1 MSGTAALIAPAAA
14 TGTRRRGRLQVLRGL
29 ARVDFIVGAL
39 FVAFWAFCA
48 IFPDALTTVDP
59 TRIQKGGLTLL
70 GEPLPPGT
78 RSFLLGTD
86 ALGRDYFSRV
96 VHGAQVAMLIAV
108 VPNALA
114 LVVATVVGVTAGVL
128 RGKVEFILMRI
139 TEAIMVLP
147 GFLIALAVISTFGTS
162 TTVLIL
168 TLVGFSWTYPARV
181 VYGETLRLR
190 EMLFVEAAL
199 SVGAG
204 RWRIA
209 VSHIVPHLRPLLVV
223 YFTMNAAFMVLL
235 EAGLGFL
242 GFGVQPPTPSWGLM
256 LAESRDQFFYPWLII
271 APGLCLASLGVG
283 FYLLGQGIQNAG
295 RPAEKAVV
303 L

>member
-1 MSGTAALIAPAAA
+1 MSGTTALAAPAAA
-14 TGTRRRGRLQVLRGL
+14 TSRRRSGAQLLHGL
-29 ARVDFIVGAL
+29 ARTDFVIGAL
-39 FVAFWAFCA
+39 LVAFWAFCA
-48 IFPDALTTVDP
+48 IFPDVLTSADP
-59 TRIQKGGLTLL
+59 TRIQAHGLTLL
-70 GEPLPPGT
+70 GEPKPPG
-78 RSFLLGTD
+78 SPHLLLGTD
-86 ALGRDYFSRV
+86 SLGRDFFSRV
-96 VHGAQVAMLIAV
+96 VHGARVAMIIAI
-108 VPNALA
+108 VPNVLALA
-114 LVVATVVGVTAGVL
+114 LATVVGVVAGVL
-128 RGKVEFILMRI
+128 GAKVEFVLMRI

-147 GFLIALAVISTFGTS
+147 GFLIAMAVISTFGPS
-162 TTVLIL
+162 TWVLIL
-168 TLVGFSWTYPARV
+168 VLVGFSWTYTARV
-181 VYGETLRLR
+181 VYGETLRIR

-209 VSHIVPHLRPLLVV
+209 ATHIVPHLRPLLVV

-256 LAESRDQFFYPWLII
+256 LAEARDQFFYPWLII
-271 APGLCLASLGVG
+271 APGLCLASLSIG

-295 RPAEKAVV
+295 RPREKAVV

>member
-1 MSGTAALIAPAAA
+1 LSGTTALVAPSAV
-14 TGTRRRGRLQVLRGL
+14 TTRRRGGLQALRGL
-29 ARVDFIVGAL
+29 VRPDFIVGAILVTFWGVCAL
-39 FVAFWAFCA
+39 F
-48 IFPDALTTVDP
+48 PGALTSADP
-59 TRIQKGGLTLL
+59 TRISSEGLSLL
-70 GEPLPPGT
+70 GEPVPPGT
-78 RSFLLGTD
+78 PGFLLGAD
-86 ALGRDYFSRV
+86 ALGRDFFSRV
-96 VHGAQVAMLIAV
+96 VHGARVAMIIAL

-114 LVVATVVGVTAGVL
+114 LALATAVGVVAGVM
-128 RGKVEFILMRI
+128 RGKVEFVLMRT

-147 GFLIALAVISTFGTS
+147 GFLIAMAVISTFGSS

-168 TLVGFSWTYPARV
+168 TIVAFSWTYTARV

-190 EMLFVEAAL
+190 EMLFVEAAR
-199 SVGAG
+199 SVGAS

-209 VSHIVPHLRPLLVV
+209 ATHIVPHLQPLLVV

-271 APGLCLASLGVG
+271 APGVCLATLCVG
-283 FYLLGQGIQNAG
+283 FYLVGQGLQNAG
-295 RPAEKAVV
+295 RPPEKAVV

>member
-1 MSGTAALIAPAAA
+1 MSGTVALAAPAAA
-14 TGTRRRGRLQVLRGL
+14 TTRRRGGLQILRGL
-29 ARVDFIVGAL
+29 ARPDFILGAL
-39 FVAFWAFCA
+39 LVAFWAFCA
-48 IFPDALTTVDP
+48 LFPNALTSADP
-59 TRIQKGGLTLL
+59 IRIRDDGLTIL
-70 GEPLPPGT
+70 GEPLPPG
-78 RSFLLGTD
+78 SPELLLGTD
-86 ALGRDYFSRV
+86 ALGRDFFARI
-96 VHGAQVAMLIAV
+96 VHGARVAMIIAL
-108 VPNALA
+108 VPNVLALA
-114 LVVATVVGVTAGVL
+114 FATLVGVIACVM
-128 RGKVEFILMRI
+128 RGKVEYVLMRT

-147 GFLIALAVISTFGTS
+147 GFLIAMAVISTLGSS

-168 TLVGFSWTYPARV
+168 TLVAFSWTYTARV
-181 VYGETLRLR
+181 IYGETLRLR

-209 VSHIVPHLRPLLVV
+209 ATHIVPHLKPLLVV

-242 GFGVQPPTPSWGLM
+242 GFGIQPPTPSWGLM
-256 LAESRDQFFYPWLII
+256 LAEARDQFFYPWLILV
-271 APGLCLASLGVG
+271 PGLCLATLSVG

>member
-1 MSGTAALIAPAAA
+1 MSGTAALVTPAA
-14 TGTRRRGRLQVLRGL
+14 TTTTRRRGGVQLLRGF
-29 ARVDFIVGAL
+29 ARADFVIGAL
-39 FVAFWAFCA
+39 LVAFWAFCA
-48 IFPDALTTVDP
+48 LFPDALTSIDP
-59 TRIQKGGLTLL
+59 TRIQKGGVSEL
-70 GEPLPPGT
+70 GEPVPPGT
-78 RSFLLGTD
+78 GSFLLGTD
-86 ALGRDYFSRV
+86 ALGRDFLSRV
-96 VHGAQVAMLIAV
+96 VHGARVAMIIAI

-114 LVVATVVGVTAGVL
+114 LALAPVVGVTAGVM
-128 RGKVEFILMRI
+128 RGKVEFVLMRI

-147 GFLIALAVISTFGTS
+147 GFLIAMAVISTFGPS
-162 TTVLIL
+162 TPVLIL
-168 TLVGFSWTYPARV
+168 TLVAFSWTYTARV

-209 VSHIVPHLRPLLVV
+209 ATHIVPHLQPLLVV

-271 APGLCLASLGVG
+271 VPGLCLASLSIG
-283 FYLLGQGIQNAG
+283 FYLMGQGIQNAG

>member
-1 MSGTAALIAPAAA
+1 MSGAAALVAPAAA
-14 TGTRRRGRLQVLRGL
+14 ITRRRGGMQALRGL
-29 ARVDFIVGAL
+29 ARPDFILGAVV
-39 FVAFWAFCA
+39 VAFWAFCA
-48 IFPDALTTVDP
+48 LFPEALTSVDP
-59 TRIQKGGLTLL
+59 TRITKEGLSVL
-70 GEPLPPGT
+70 GEPVPPGT
-78 RSFLLGTD
+78 PGFPLGAD
-86 ALGRDYFSRV
+86 ALGRDFFSRIV
-96 VHGAQVAMLIAV
+96 YGAQVAMIIAI

-114 LVVATVVGVTAGVL
+114 LALATAVGVVAGVM
-128 RGKVEFILMRI
+128 RGKVEFILMRT

-147 GFLIALAVISTFGTS
+147 GFLIALAVISTFGSS
-162 TTVLIL
+162 TIVLIL
-168 TLVGFSWTYPARV
+168 TIVAFSWTYAARV

-190 EMLFVEAAL
+190 EMLFVEAAR

-209 VSHIVPHLRPLLVV
+209 ITHIVPQLKPLLIV

-271 APGLCLASLGVG
+271 TPGICLATLCVG
-283 FYLLGQGIQNAG
+283 FYLVGQGIQNAG
-295 RPAEKAVV
+295 RPREKAVV

>member
-1 MSGTAALIAPAAA
+1 MSGTAALVSPAAA
-14 TGTRRRGRLQVLRGL
+14 TTTRRRSGFQLLRGF
-29 ARVDFIVGAL
+29 ARADFIIGVL
-39 FVAFWAFCA
+39 LVAFWAFCA
-48 IFPDALTTVDP
+48 IFPDVLTSTDP
-59 TRIQKGGLTLL
+59 TRIQKGGVSLL
-70 GEPLPPGT
+70 GEPMPPGT
-78 RSFLLGTD
+78 KSFLLGTD
-86 ALGRDYFSRV
+86 ALGRDFFSRI
-96 VHGAQVAMLIAV
+96 VHGARVAMTIAI
-108 VPNALA
+108 VPNVLALA
-114 LVVATVVGVTAGVL
+114 LATVVGVTAGVM
-128 RGKVEFILMRI
+128 RGKVEFVLMRI
-139 TEAIMVLP
+139 TESIMVLP
-147 GFLIALAVISTFGTS
+147 GFLVAMAVISTFGTS
-162 TTVLIL
+162 TAVLIL
-168 TLVGFSWTYPARV
+168 TLVAFSWTYTARV

-209 VSHIVPHLRPLLVV
+209 AMHIVPHLQPLLVV

-242 GFGVQPPTPSWGLM
+242 GFGVQPPTPSSGLM

-271 APGLCLASLGVG
+271 APGLCLASLSIG
-283 FYLLGQGIQNAG
+283 FYLMGQGIQNAG

>member
-1 MSGTAALIAPAAA
+1 MQA
-14 TGTRRRGRLQVLRGL
+14 LRGL
-29 ARVDFIVGAL
+29 ARPDFILGAVV
-39 FVAFWAFCA
+39 VAFWAFCA
-48 IFPDALTTVDP
+48 LFPEALTSVDP
-59 TRIQKGGLTLL
+59 TRITKEGLSVL
-70 GEPLPPGT
+70 GEPVPPGT
-78 RSFLLGTD
+78 PGFPLGAD
-86 ALGRDYFSRV
+86 ALGRDFFSRIV
-96 VHGAQVAMLIAV
+96 YGAQVAMIIAI

-114 LVVATVVGVTAGVL
+114 LALATAVGVVAGVM
-128 RGKVEFILMRI
+128 RGKVEFILMRT

-147 GFLIALAVISTFGTS
+147 GFLIALAVISTFGSS
-162 TTVLIL
+162 TIVLIL
-168 TLVGFSWTYPARV
+168 TIVAFSWTYAARV

-190 EMLFVEAAL
+190 EMLFVEAAR

-209 VSHIVPHLRPLLVV
+209 ITHIVPQLKPLLIV

-271 APGLCLASLGVG
+271 TPGICLATLCVG
-283 FYLLGQGIQNAG
+283 FYLVGQGIQNAG
-295 RPAEKAVV
+295 RPREKAVV

>member
-1 MSGTAALIAPAAA
+1 MTGTAALAAPAAV
-14 TGTRRRGRLQVLRGL
+14 TTRRGGLEALRGL
-29 ARVDFIVGAL
+29 ARPDFLVGAL
-39 FVAFWAFCA
+39 LVAFWAFCA
-48 IFPDALTTVDP
+48 LFPDVLTTADP
-59 TRIQKGGLTLL
+59 TRIRDDGLTIL
-70 GEPLPPGT
+70 GEPLAPGT
-78 RSFLLGTD
+78 SSLLLGTD
-86 ALGRDYFSRV
+86 SLGRDFFARV
-96 VHGAQVAMLIAV
+96 VHGARVAMIIAL

-114 LVVATVVGVTAGVL
+114 LALATLVGVSAGVM
-128 RGKVEFILMRI
+128 RGAVEYVLMRV

-147 GFLIALAVISTFGTS
+147 GFLIAMAVISILGSS

-168 TLVGFSWTYPARV
+168 TIVAFSWTYTARV
-181 VYGETLRLR
+181 IYGETLRLR

-209 VSHIVPHLRPLLVV
+209 ATHIVPHLKPLLVV
-223 YFTMNAAFMVLL
+223 YFTMNASFMVLL

-242 GFGVQPPTPSWGLM
+242 GFGVPPPTPSWGLM
-256 LAESRDQFFYPWLII
+256 LAEARDQFFYPWLII
-271 APGLCLASLGVG
+271 VPGLCLASLSVG